1 MRAAGGRLGVAGTT
15 SAASWHGK
23 GPYWQP
29 PLGERLAGPD
39 LSLDTD
45 GLTIG
50 GRREL
55 YDKERSN
62 WNGGCEVRPGFDSQ
76 QQRSGASLE
85 QCRYG
90 VAPRVSTRMGEE
102 VRVEGAIL
110 TGGQPFLF
118 PSLEVIREGHSLPLI
133 LDNRAL
139 LAGECAKD
147 SLQQKPPISQLRI
160 QRRLLRRGLATLRRG
175 RALPL
180 QLASGI
186 SRRKSRVFRP
196 RAPSMEK
203 NGPVGN

>member
-1 MRAAGGRLGVAGTT
+1 M
-15 SAASWHGK
+15 
-23 GPYWQP
+23 
-29 PLGERLAGPD
+29 
-39 LSLDTD
+39 
-45 GLTIG
+45 
-50 GRREL
+50 

-110 TGGQPFLF
+110 TGGQLSLV

-160 QRRLLRRGLATLRRG
+160 QRRLLRRDSATLRRG
-175 RALPL
+175 RVLPL
-180 QLASGI
+180 QLASGT
-186 SRRKSRVFRP
+186 SRRKSRVSGP
-196 RAPSMEK
+196 RASVREK
-203 NGPVGN
+203 SGPVGS